1 MKHLLQS
8 VCPLAPLALLFML
21 TKTSAESKPP
31 SMEELWK
38 IIQSQQAEIEQLK
51 RQQQNT
57 EHKAVAADEK
67 ATTADKKAE
76 AAVVAVEE
84 SNARATAGGN
94 WADKTRLGGYGELHY
109 NNLDSKEEVDFH
121 RFVLS
126 LGHEFTDDIRLFTE
140 VELEHAVSGDG
151 ENGEVELEQAYV
163 EFDLNDRNAVKT
175 GVFLLPVGILN
186 QTHEPPTFYGVERN
200 PIETYIIPTTW
211 WEAGADF
218 HGELGRG
225 FSYNLAGSSGLEV
238 DTTGGDAFLIR
249 PGRQKV
255 SEASANDGAVT
266 GQLKW
271 TGMPGVE
278 LGLAGQW
285 QKDVTQGELGVGATL
300 LETHA
305 DIRRGPFGLR
315 ALYARWNL
323 DKHNVINASD
333 PDAVGRD
340 EQEGWYIE
348 PSYKTRLGSIR
359 GEWGLFAR
367 YNVWDNNA
375 GSSNDTEMTQVNAGI
390 NYWPIADVVFKFD
403 VQQQNNDSADN
414 DNGFNLGIGY
424 QF

>member
-1 MKHLLQS
+1 MKPLLQS
-8 VCPLAPLALLFML
+8 LRALAPIALLFMM
-21 TKTSAESKPP
+21 TKTPAESKPP

-51 RQQQNT
+51 RQLQNT

-67 ATTADKKAE
+67 AATADKKAE

-84 SNARATAGGN
+84 SNARAAAGGS
-94 WADKTRLGGYGELHY
+94 WTDKTRLGGYGELHY

-225 FSYNLAGSSGLEV
+225 FSYSLAGSSGLEV
-238 DTTGGDAFLIR
+238 DTTGSDAFLIR

-403 VQQQNNDSADN
+403 VQQQDNDSSDN